1 MRRKGDM
8 PFSELM
14 QSLST
19 FFAAEILRL
28 NSVSLSY
35 QTVLER
41 SIDAPLLD
49 EVLNWVEKKIF
60 EENMDKKAENVEN
73 VWAKAEDTEGGGRC
87 ITIFLKP
94 LKPTTR
100 LILMN

>member
-8 PFSELM
+8 PFSELV

-35 QTVLER
+35 QTVLQR

-49 EVLNWVEKKIF
+49 EVLNWLEKSNGFEANEDASDSFIEKK
-60 EENMDKKAENVEN
+60 EANVLARHE
-73 VWAKAEDTEGGGRC
+73 ATEGVVYFSRQ
-87 ITIFLKP
+87 
-94 LKPTTR
+94 
-100 LILMN
+100 NA